1 MLRTNRVERNGCGF
15 FMCAGRLFL
24 IFMRGTASLK
34 ALFSTAEGVIV
45 LVAMLAV
52 CIAMSIRN
60 YFFYWNRDDAQ
71 EKL

>member
-1 MLRTNRVERNGCGF
+1 MRLLHVCWPAVLG
-15 FMCAGRLFL
+15 MLFL

-45 LVAMLAV
+45 LVAMLVV